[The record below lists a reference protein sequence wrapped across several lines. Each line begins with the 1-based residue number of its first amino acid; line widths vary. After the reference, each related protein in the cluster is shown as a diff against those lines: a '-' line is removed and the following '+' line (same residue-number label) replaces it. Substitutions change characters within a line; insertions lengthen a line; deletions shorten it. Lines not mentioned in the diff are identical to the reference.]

1 MAGSVSSLGFATWP
15 PSPLMQVEHHSL
27 PITVTSAT
35 PLKSLLEVYRI
46 ARACNHTADDVAD
59 NAAANNKK

>member
-1 MAGSVSSLGFATWP
+1 
-15 PSPLMQVEHHSL
+15 MQVEHHSL